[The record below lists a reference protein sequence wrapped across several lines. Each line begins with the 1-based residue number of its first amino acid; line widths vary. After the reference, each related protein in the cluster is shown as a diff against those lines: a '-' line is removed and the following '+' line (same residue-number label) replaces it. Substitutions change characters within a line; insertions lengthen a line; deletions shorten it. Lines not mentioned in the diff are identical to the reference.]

1 MIKKILIANRGEIA
15 CRIAASCERLGI
27 AAATIHSS
35 ADKDARHVRVIGES
49 IEVGGAVAHES
60 YLNQNAVINAAKHFQ
75 CDAIHPGYGFLS
87 ENAEFCAAVEAAG
100 LIFIGPTVE
109 SLKTFGDKAS
119 AKAHAVA
126 AGVPVIPGSEGQSSD
141 TDALQALVQGMTLP
155 VMLKAAAGGGG
166 KGMRK
171 ITRLEGLD
179 QEIASAKGEA
189 LRSFSHDGLIVEQL
203 ITNARHIEVQVA
215 GDGQGNVI
223 HLFEREC
230 SLQRRHQKI
239 VEEAPAANLSGAL
252 RTKLLEAACGLTAA
266 ISYRGLGTVEFLVT
280 EDAFYFLEMNPRLQ
294 VEHPVTEAITGLDL
308 VALQI
313 RIADSGEL
321 GLEQESIHASGHA
334 IEVRVCAE
342 NPAAGF
348 LPATGVVHRFQV
360 PHHRVRVESAIEDG
374 DEITPYYD
382 SMVAKLISHGADR
395 SSALAQMRQTLSE
408 SFLFGLD
415 NNLLYLRNLLSDEAV
430 QANAITTHFV
440 DDTFSTVPFENP
452 KSDEVIA
459 AIAGLLWLQGR
470 RINIPTEPWSRLD
483 TFTGWSLSSHS
494 ADDIYSIDTLLLT
507 NGESSYGLAFGDMD
521 EKGQCTIKVNDR
533 FITLNLKAG
542 ADQHYKVTL
551 DNERFF
557 VHGLVH
563 DGQISLHKT
572 GQQWTFDCKLPI
584 EVASQS
590 HHVDTGLTAPMMG
603 LVLKVNVAEGDQVKE
618 GDVLVVLESMK
629 MELRIEAN
637 QDGQVAKVLCVA
649 GENVERGETVIELE
663 TTE

>member
-49 IEVGGAVAHES
+49 LEVGGAVANES
-60 YLNQNAVINAAKHFQ
+60 YLNQAAVIAAAKHFQ

-87 ENAEFCAAVEAAG
+87 ENAEFCGAVEAAG

-109 SLKTFGDKAS
+109 ALEQFGDKAR
-119 AKAHAVA
+119 AKARAVA

-141 TDALQALVQGMTLP
+141 TEALQAIVQEMTLP

-166 KGMRK
+166 KGMRQ
-171 ITRLEGLD
+171 ITSLEGLD
-179 QEIASAKGEA
+179 QEIASAMGEA
-189 LRSFSHDGLIVEQL
+189 LRSFGHDGLIVEQL
-203 ITNARHIEVQVA
+203 ITNARHIEVQVV

-239 VEEAPAANLSGAL
+239 VEEAPAANLSEEL
-252 RTKLLEAACGLTAA
+252 RTQLLAAACELATA
-266 ISYRGLGTVEFLVT
+266 INYRGLGTVEFLVT

-321 GLEQESIHASGHA
+321 GLTQAEVHAAGHA

-342 NPAAGF
+342 DPAAGF
-348 LPATGVVHRFQV
+348 LPATGVVHKFQV

-382 SMVAKLISHGADR
+382 SMVAKLISYADDR
-395 SSALAQMRQTLSE
+395 GSALAQMTQTLSE

-430 QANAITTHFV
+430 RANAISTHFV
-440 DDTFSTVPFENP
+440 DDTFSRVPFENP
-452 KSDEVIA
+452 KSDEKTA
-459 AIAGLLWLQGR
+459 AVAGLLWLQSR
-470 RINIPTEPWSRLD
+470 RLNIPTEPWSRLGM
-483 TFTGWSLSSHS
+483 FTGWTLSSQV
-494 ADDIYSIDTLLLT
+494 ADDIYSIDTLVLSI
-507 NGESSYGLAFGDMD
+507 GETTYGLAFGVMD
-521 EKGQCTIKVNDR
+521 ESGQCTVKVNDI
-533 FITLNLKAG
+533 FVTLSLKAAG
-542 ADQHYKVTL
+542 GERYKVTVE
-551 DNERFF
+551 NEQFF

-563 DGQISLHKT
+563 DGQISVHKT
-572 GQQWTFDCKLPI
+572 GQQWTFDFTLPI
-584 EVASQS
+584 EVASVSQAAES
-590 HHVDTGLTAPMMG
+590 GLTAPMMG
-603 LVLKVNVAEGDQVKE
+603 LVLKVNVKEGDKVQA

-637 QDGQVAKVLCVA
+637 QAGQVAKVLCVA
-649 GENVERGETVIELE
+649 GENVERGATVIELE